1 MSKRR
6 RDDVQCERKSTAPR
20 RNRMTT
26 RLNERKRTAAE
37 AIQNPR
43 SKTRI
48 KTECTQEQ
56 KKPPTPPTMSEREK
70 RALAA
75 ERRALIAAGRAD
87 VAEDHIAASDPT
99 KIFDANVRWL
109 REGRVRWLHK
119 EKKRIEDLRKRQKHI
134 EDCRKRARAY
144 EERIKHQKAIDNLR
158 DLLGGMTLGN
168 PPKTKHVNTPLRF

>member
-6 RDDVQCERKSTAPR
+6 RDDDRKRRRDDDQCERKSNTPR

-26 RLNERKRTAAE
+26 RLKDRKRTAAE

-56 KKPPTPPTMSEREK
+56 KEPPTLSEREK

-75 ERRALIAAGRAD
+75 ERRAL
-87 VAEDHIAASDPT
+87 VAEGHIAASDPT
-99 KIFDANVRWL
+99 KIFDA
-109 REGRVRWLHK
+109 RVRWLHK
-119 EKKRIEDLRKRQKHI
+119 EQKRIEDLRKRQKHI
-134 EDCRKRARAY
+134 ENCRKRARAY

-168 PPKTKHVNTPLRF
+168 PPKTKHDNMCLRF